1 MIKKSRLDLYL
12 LNKGY
17 CETRQKAQG
26 LILAGKVKDINGK
39 ILDKP
44 GLQVINGSKFLIESK
59 PQFVS
64 RGGDKLLEAFK
75 KLEVN
80 VKDKV
85 CIDAGISTG
94 GFTDCLL
101 QHGAKM
107 VYGIDVG
114 YGQTDWKIRNNP
126 KVILFERTNIRNLKP
141 DDLLLKKGELPNF
154 VVADLS
160 FISLKLVFEP
170 IKNLLCGNSAEGIF
184 LIKPQFEVGKEKV
197 SKGGVV
203 RKPEYHTES
212 IESVMNTAK
221 KYSWNTRDVIASP
234 LVGPAGNHEYLAWMC
249 QRELSNSSINKKYI
263 EKLVKETLNQS
274 AS

>member
-12 LNKGY
+12 IYKGL

-39 ILDKP
+39 IFDKP
-44 GLQVINGSKFLIESK
+44 GQQVLIGSEFIIESE

-64 RGGDKLLEAFK
+64 RGGEKLLEAIK
-75 KLEVN
+75 KLKIN
-80 VKDKV
+80 VKDRV

-101 QHGAKM
+101 QQGAKM

-114 YGQTDWKIRNNP
+114 YGQTAWKIRKNP
-126 KVILFERTNIRNLKP
+126 KVKLFERSNIRNLKP
-141 DDLLLKKGELPNF
+141 LDIYSGESLLPNF

-160 FISLKLVFEP
+160 FISLKLVFKP
-170 IKNLLCGNSAEGIF
+170 INNLLSGDLIEGIF
-184 LIKPQFEVGKEKV
+184 LIKPQFEVGKDRV

-203 RKPEYHTES
+203 RKAEYHIEA
-212 IESVMNTAK
+212 IESVINAAEQMQ
-221 KYSWNTRDVIASP
+221 WNIQGLLASP
-234 LVGPAGNHEYLAWMC
+234 LVGPAGNHEYLAWMSKI
-249 QRELSNSSINKKYI
+249 RMSNPKIDTNFI
-263 EKLVKETLNQS
+263 ENLVQETL
-274 AS
+274 

>member
-12 LNKGY
+12 VSEGL

-44 GLQVINGSKFLIESK
+44 GHQVIIGSELFVESE

-64 RGGDKLLEAFK
+64 RGGEKLLGAFEK
-75 KLEVN
+75 FSIN
-80 VKDKV
+80 VKDMV

-114 YGQTDWKIRNNP
+114 YGQTAWKIRNNP
-126 KVILFERTNIRNLKP
+126 KVILFERTNIRNLEINEIFS
-141 DDLLLKKGELPNF
+141 KGNLFPNF

-160 FISLKLVFEP
+160 FISLKLIFNS
-170 IKNLLCGNSAEGIF
+170 INNLLKGDSIEGVF
-184 LIKPQFEVGKEKV
+184 LIKPQFEVGRENV
-197 SKGGVV
+197 GKGGVV
-203 RKPEYHTES
+203 RKPDDHIKAIRSVINSAKES
-212 IESVMNTAK
+212 D
-221 KYSWNTRDVIASP
+221 WNIQGLIASP
-234 LVGPAGNHEYLAWMC
+234 LVGPAGNHEYLAWMTKTGK
-249 QRELSNSSINKKYI
+249 SNSTINSQYI
-263 EKLVKETLNQS
+263 KNLVKETL
-274 AS
+274 

>member
-12 LNKGY
+12 LNQGL

-39 ILDKP
+39 IFDKP
-44 GLQVINGSKFLIESK
+44 GQQVLIGSEFFIESE

-64 RGGDKLLEAFK
+64 RGGEKLLEAFK
-75 KLEVN
+75 KLKIN
-80 VKDKV
+80 VKDRV

-101 QHGAKM
+101 QQGARM

-114 YGQTDWKIRNNP
+114 YGQTAWKIRKNP
-126 KVILFERTNIRNLKP
+126 KVKLFERSNIRNLKP
-141 DDLLLKKGELPNF
+141 FDLYCKENLLPNF

-160 FISLKLVFEP
+160 FISLKLVFKP
-170 IKNLLCGNSAEGIF
+170 INNLLSGDFIEGIF
-184 LIKPQFEVGKEKV
+184 LIKPQFEVGKDRV

-203 RKPEYHTES
+203 RNAEYHIEA
-212 IESVMNTAK
+212 IESVISTAEELK
-221 KYSWNTRDVIASP
+221 WNIEGLIASP
-234 LVGPAGNHEYLAWMC
+234 LVGPAGNHEYLAWMSKTGIPNP
-249 QRELSNSSINKKYI
+249 LINTKFI
-263 EKLVKETLNQS
+263 ANLVKETL
-274 AS
+274 

>member
-12 LNKGY
+12 LYKGL

-39 ILDKP
+39 IFDKP
-44 GLQVINGSKFLIESK
+44 GQQVLIGTEFIIESE

-64 RGGDKLLEAFK
+64 RGGEKLLEAIK
-75 KLEVN
+75 KLKIN
-80 VKDKV
+80 VKDRV

-101 QHGAKM
+101 QQGAKM

-114 YGQTDWKIRNNP
+114 YGQTAWKIRKNP
-126 KVILFERTNIRNLKP
+126 KVKLFERSNIRNLKP
-141 DDLLLKKGELPNF
+141 LDIYSEESLLPNF

-160 FISLKLVFEP
+160 FISLKLVFQP
-170 IKNLLCGNSAEGIF
+170 INNLLSGDLIEGIF
-184 LIKPQFEVGKEKV
+184 LIKPQFEVGKDRV

-203 RKPEYHTES
+203 RKAEYHIEA
-212 IESVMNTAK
+212 IESVINAAEQMR
-221 KYSWNTRDVIASP
+221 WNIQGLVASP
-234 LVGPAGNHEYLAWMC
+234 LVGPAGNHEYLAWMSKIGM
-249 QRELSNSSINKKYI
+249 SNAKIDINFI
-263 EKLVKETLNQS
+263 ENLVQETL
-274 AS
+274 

>member
-12 LNKGY
+12 IYKGL

-39 ILDKP
+39 IFDKP
-44 GLQVINGSKFLIESK
+44 GQQVLIGTEFIIESE

-64 RGGDKLLEAFK
+64 RGGEKLLEAFK
-75 KLEVN
+75 KLKIN
-80 VKDKV
+80 VKDRV

-101 QHGAKM
+101 QQGAKM

-114 YGQTDWKIRNNP
+114 YGQTAWKIRKNP
-126 KVILFERTNIRNLKP
+126 KVKLFERSNIRNLKP
-141 DDLLLKKGELPNF
+141 LDIYSEESLLPNF

-160 FISLKLVFEP
+160 FISLKLVLQP
-170 IKNLLCGNSAEGIF
+170 INNLLSGDFIEGIF
-184 LIKPQFEVGKEKV
+184 LIKPQFEVGKDRV

-203 RKPEYHTES
+203 RKAEYHIEA
-212 IESVMNTAK
+212 IESVINAANQLQ
-221 KYSWNTRDVIASP
+221 WNIQGLVASP
-234 LVGPAGNHEYLAWMC
+234 LVGPAGNHEYLAWMTKTGM
-249 QRELSNSSINKKYI
+249 SNPIIDSKFI
-263 EKLVKETLNQS
+263 ENLVKETL
-274 AS
+274 

>member
-12 LNKGY
+12 IYKGL

-39 ILDKP
+39 IFDKP
-44 GLQVINGSKFLIESK
+44 GQQVLIGTEFIIESE

-64 RGGDKLLEAFK
+64 RGGEKLLEAFK
-75 KLEVN
+75 KLKIN
-80 VKDKV
+80 VKDRI

-101 QHGAKM
+101 QQGAKM

-114 YGQTDWKIRNNP
+114 YGQTAWKIRNNP
-126 KVILFERTNIRNLKP
+126 KVKLFERSNIRNLKP
-141 DDLLLKKGELPNF
+141 LDIYSEGSLLPNF

-160 FISLKLVFEP
+160 FISLKLVFQP
-170 IKNLLCGNSAEGIF
+170 INNLLSGDLIEGIF
-184 LIKPQFEVGKEKV
+184 LIKPQFEVGKDRV

-203 RKPEYHTES
+203 RKAEYHIEAL
-212 IESVMNTAK
+212 ESVINAAEQFQ
-221 KYSWNTRDVIASP
+221 WNIQGLVASP
-234 LVGPAGNHEYLAWMC
+234 LVGPAGNHEYLAWMTKTGM
-249 QRELSNSSINKKYI
+249 SNPIIDSKFI
-263 EKLVKETLNQS
+263 ENLVKETL
-274 AS
+274 

>member
-12 LNKGY
+12 IYKGL

-39 ILDKP
+39 IFDKP
-44 GLQVINGSKFLIESK
+44 GQQVLIGTEFIIQSE

-64 RGGDKLLEAFK
+64 RGGEKLLEAFK
-75 KLEVN
+75 KLKIN
-80 VKDKV
+80 VKDRV

-101 QHGAKM
+101 QQGAKM

-114 YGQTDWKIRNNP
+114 YGQTAWKIRKNP
-126 KVILFERTNIRNLKP
+126 KVKLFERSNIRNLKP
-141 DDLLLKKGELPNF
+141 LDIYSEESLLPNF

-160 FISLKLVFEP
+160 FISLKLVLQP
-170 IKNLLCGNSAEGIF
+170 INNLLSGDFIEGIF
-184 LIKPQFEVGKEKV
+184 LIKPQFEVGKDRV

-203 RKPEYHTES
+203 RKAEYHIEA
-212 IESVMNTAK
+212 IESVINAANQLQ
-221 KYSWNTRDVIASP
+221 WNIQGLVASP
-234 LVGPAGNHEYLAWMC
+234 LVGPAGNHEYLAWMAKFGI
-249 QRELSNSSINKKYI
+249 SNPIINSEFI
-263 EKLVKETLNQS
+263 ENLVKATL
-274 AS
+274 